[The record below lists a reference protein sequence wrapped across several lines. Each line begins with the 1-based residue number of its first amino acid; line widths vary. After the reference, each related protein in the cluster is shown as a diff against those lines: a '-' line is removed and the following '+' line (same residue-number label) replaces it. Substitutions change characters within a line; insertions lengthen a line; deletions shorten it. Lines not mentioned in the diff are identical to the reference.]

1 MKDLP
6 AWVRLAGLVQIGI
19 AAANLFVPRRLTASE
34 ERFSL
39 RPPMRQIVVV
49 PSIHIIWMVAALGAL
64 WLLLPPELTTRSAL
78 GRGGMALFWGTRLG
92 MERLYYDTGCRRPYR
107 WADALFSLAFI
118 VLTLFFGRCSW
129 GIL

>member
-19 AAANLFVPRRLTASE
+19 SAANLFGPRRLTASE

-39 RPPMRQIVVV
+39 RPPMRQVVV
-49 PSIHIIWMVAALGAL
+49 VHSTHIVWMVAAVAAL
-64 WLLLPPELTTRSAL
+64 WLVFAPEFTTRSAL
-78 GRGGMALFWGTRLG
+78 GRGAMALFWGTRLG

-107 WADALFSLAFI
+107 WADGLFSLAFI
-118 VLTLFFGRCSW
+118 VLTLFVGRCSW